1 MRACADCGCDICNR
15 HHRCSRCD
23 ECQREEYK
31 NQQLAQN
38 EKRKITAS
46 RKQYKK
52 EYNKKNKQKL
62 LEKQNEWLAAHREK
76 CREKNRL
83 IRDYGTAKVSETM
96 KKVSAIRRL
105 VGKQAL
111 NAETIK
117 HIETGDTYNAYK

>member
-52 EYNKKNKQKL
+52 EYNKKTNR
-62 LEKQNEWLAAHREK
+62 NFW
-76 CREKNRL
+76 KNRTSGL
-83 IRDYGTAKVSETM
+83 LLTERNAG
-96 KKVSAIRRL
+96 KKI
-105 VGKQAL
+105 
-111 NAETIK
+111 
-117 HIETGDTYNAYK
+117 D

>member
-46 RKQYKK
+46 RKQYK
-52 EYNKKNKQKL
+52 
-62 LEKQNEWLAAHREK
+62 NEWLAAHREK
-76 CREKNRL
+76 CREKNQL